1 MSAVLAIARRECR
14 AAFASPL
21 AWTLLAG
28 SCGLAAWWLLL
39 AVDGWSQNAAAI
51 AARPDAPGVTDLVVA
66 PHLAS
71 VCALLV
77 AIVPL
82 LTMRSICGERRDGT
96 LPLLF
101 SAGAGDGQIVL
112 GKFLGS
118 FAIALLLVALLVA
131 MPLLL
136 AIGTPLDFGRIAV
149 AALGLALLAG
159 ALVAIGVLA
168 SSIAHHPATAALGAL
183 GAGALLWIVDAA
195 ARSRGDV
202 NGLVNWLAIPSHL
215 TAALRGVLA
224 SVDVAY
230 FVLLAAFCLVLAA
243 RFVARTR
250 EDG

>member
-1 MSAVLAIARRECR
+1 MNAIFAIAGREWR
-14 AAFASPL
+14 AAFFSPL
-21 AWTLLAG
+21 AWTLFAG

-51 AARPDAPGVTDLVVA
+51 AAKPDAPGVTDLVVA
-66 PHLAS
+66 PHLAT
-71 VCALLV
+71 VCALLLAV
-77 AIVPL
+77 VPL

-101 SAGAGDGQIVL
+101 SSGAGDAEIVV
-112 GKFLGS
+112 GKFLG
-118 FAIALLLVALLVA
+118 AWTIVLALVALLVG

-136 AIGTPLDFGRIAV
+136 AVGTPLDFGRIA
-149 AALGLALLAG
+149 AAAAAIGLLAA

-168 SSIAHHPATAALGAL
+168 SAVAHHPATAALGAM

-195 ARSRGDV
+195 ARSRGEV
-202 NGLVNWLAIPSHL
+202 NGLVNWFAIPGHL
-215 TAALRGVLA
+215 TAALRGVIA

-230 FVLLAAFCLVLAA
+230 FVLLAMFCIVLAT

-250 EDG
+250 EEG